1 MENYL
6 IAPSSPQ
13 LRAEMRAQGM
23 PNIPITKTTRNIL
36 MKRLH
41 DQKKAVDAVDEEED
55 DSDDFNV
62 AMIEIQAATVNSVVN
77 SVVNSP
83 VDSSLS
89 SSLDSSAN
97 SSANSSVNL
106 SANLSVN
113 LSVNSSVNSSE
124 TAAAIHS
131 HRSSN
136 MQRVLKK
143 PKNVAGKKKRK
154 NKVDNKFNKAPGTK
168 QNGQNAVGRYN
179 NEPGRQLNRQ
189 ANNRRQILPL
199 GVVLRRWTNN
209 LVDNDRLRFK
219 LYILVEFFMFIVF
232 ISFGLGLFIVTYKL
246 STCQEPPKNTDSDP
260 NL

>member
-41 DQKKAVDAVDEEED
+41 DQKEAVDSVDEEDD

-62 AMIEIQAATVNSVVN
+62 AMIQIQAATVNSVVN
-77 SVVNSP
+77 SSV
-83 VDSSLS
+83 
-89 SSLDSSAN
+89 
-97 SSANSSVNL
+97 NSSVHSSVNSSVDSL
-106 SANLSVN
+106 VNLSVN

-136 MQRVLKK
+136 MQRVFKK
-143 PKNVAGKKKRK
+143 PKNVAGKKKKK
-154 NKVDNKFNKAPGTK
+154 NKVDKMFNKAPGIK
-168 QNGQNAVGRYN
+168 QNGQNAVGCYN
-179 NEPGRQLNRQ
+179 NGPGRQLNRQ

-199 GVVLRRWTNN
+199 GVVLRRWKNN

-232 ISFGLGLFIVTYKL
+232 ISFGFGLFIVTYKL